1 MTATVTVPI
10 GSVASTSSPR
20 IDTAHG
26 SAAPGVPWTRGWGVF
41 CVPDQN
47 AVAMQKRKAH
57 VHQVLPDCARHN
69 DITFSSCTRIGF
81 LTRVRVCVCFNKI

>member
-26 SAAPGVPWTRGWGVF
+26 SAAPGVPGHEAGECFAFQIKTRLPCKRGKHTYTRSCQTVHGV
-41 CVPDQN
+41 Q
-47 AVAMQKRKAH
+47 
-57 VHQVLPDCARHN
+57 
-69 DITFSSCTRIGF
+69 
-81 LTRVRVCVCFNKI
+81 